1 MQSNH
6 RRLAPAAVSDSQ
18 GATTRAP
25 TDSWRK
31 FALAGGVFYLLTFVF
46 SIAAFFLY
54 EPVLIDPTYIVG
66 VGGSDN
72 QVILGGIFEML
83 CALAGIGTA
92 VALYPVIRRQSAAA
106 SLGFVTT
113 RVFEA
118 AVMMIGVLALLAIVS
133 MRQAGAAPGTDPAA
147 TIAVG
152 QMLVAIRDQ
161 AAYLGPGFVPVLN
174 ALLLGYVLYRSRL
187 IPRIIPALGLI
198 GAPLLFAS
206 LMGRMFG
213 LLDETSAF
221 AAIALAPVYFWEL
234 SVGVW
239 LTLKGFNPSAA
250 ILADPASTV
259 GADPSSRRIG
269 PAAADAGA
277 A

>member
-1 MQSNH
+1 MRSASTE
-6 RRLAPAAVSDSQ
+6 RV
-18 GATTRAP
+18 P

-54 EPVLIDPTYIVG
+54 EPVLIDPNYIVG

-92 VALYPVIRRQSAAA
+92 VALYPVIRRQSEAA

-118 AVMMIGVLALLAIVS
+118 AVQMVGVLALLAIVN
-133 MRQAGAAPGTDPAA
+133 MRQAGGAPGTDSAA
-147 TIAVG
+147 MVALG

-161 AAYLGPGFVPVLN
+161 TAYLGPGFVPVLN

-187 IPRIIPALGLI
+187 IPRIIPVVGLI
-198 GAPLLFAS
+198 GAPLLLAS

-213 LLDETSAF
+213 LLDETSVL
-221 AAIALAPVYFWEL
+221 AAIALAPIFFWEL

-239 LTLKGFNPSAA
+239 LTFKGFNPSAP
-250 ILADPASTV
+250 ILADPATT
-259 GADPSSRRIG
+259 GAAPSSPRIA
-269 PAAADAGA
+269 PAVADAGA

>member
-1 MQSNH
+1 MSG
-6 RRLAPAAVSDSQ
+6 SQ
-18 GATTRAP
+18 RAP
-25 TDSWRK
+25 LDSWRK

-54 EPVLIDPTYIVG
+54 EPVLIDPNYIVG
-66 VGGSDN
+66 VGGFDS

-92 VALYPVIRRQSAAA
+92 VALYPVIRRQSEAA

-118 AVMMIGVLALLAIVS
+118 AVQMVGVLALLAIVNI
-133 MRQAGAAPGTDPAA
+133 RQAAEAPGTDSAGIVA
-147 TIAVG
+147 LG
-152 QMLVAIRDQ
+152 QMLVAVRDQ
-161 AAYLGPGFVPVLN
+161 TAYLGPGFVPVLN

-187 IPRIIPALGLI
+187 IPRVIPVVGLI
-198 GAPLLFAS
+198 GAPLLLAS

-213 LLDETSAF
+213 VLDENSVL
-221 AAIALAPVYFWEL
+221 AAIALAPIFFWEL
-234 SVGVW
+234 SVGLW
-239 LTLKGFNPSAA
+239 LTFKGFHPSAP
-250 ILADPASTV
+250 ILADPATTA
-259 GADPSSRRIG
+259 GAAPSSPRIA

>member
-1 MQSNH
+1 MSDAA
-6 RRLAPAAVSDSQ
+6 RRV
-18 GATTRAP
+18 P
-25 TDSWRK
+25 TDPWRK

-54 EPVLIDPTYIVG
+54 EPVLNDPNYIVG
-66 VGGSDN
+66 VGGSDS

-92 VALYPVIRRQSAAA
+92 VALYPVIRRQSEAA

-118 AVMMIGVLALLAIVS
+118 AVQMVGVLALLAIVNI
-133 MRQAGAAPGTDPAA
+133 RQVGGAPGTDSAA
-147 TIAVG
+147 MVGLG

-161 AAYLGPGFVPVLN
+161 TAYLGPGFVPVLN

-198 GAPLLFAS
+198 GAPLLLAS
-206 LMGRMFG
+206 LIGRMFG
-213 LLDETSAF
+213 LLDETSVF
-221 AAIALAPVYFWEL
+221 AAIALAPIFFWEL

-239 LTLKGFNPSAA
+239 LTFKGFNPSAP
-250 ILADPASTV
+250 ILADPTTTV
-259 GADPSSRRIG
+259 EAAPNPRS
-269 PAAADAGA
+269 AAAVGGAGA